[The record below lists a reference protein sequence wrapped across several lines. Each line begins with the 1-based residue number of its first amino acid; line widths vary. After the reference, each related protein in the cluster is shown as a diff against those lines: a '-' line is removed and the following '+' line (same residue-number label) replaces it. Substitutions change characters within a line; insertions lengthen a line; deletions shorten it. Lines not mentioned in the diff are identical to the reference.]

1 MCPQLINYDLLK
13 PKYFLIHMY
22 IQGWSFVKILSI
34 STLWLKITKTLVFN
48 VVCLQLLK
56 PRTKVDIFDPFSQ
69 LPCTVGEICGVLGMT
84 FHENLITPRHHSG
97 TLKLPFPNLDV
108 MNLDD
113 MGNDI
118 VLWHEKYLVAL

>member
-1 MCPQLINYDLLK
+1 MSPQLINYDLLK
-13 PKYFLIHMY
+13 PKYFLIHTY

-56 PRTKVDIFDPFSQ
+56 PRTKVDIFYPFFQ
-69 LPCTVGEICGVLGMT
+69 LPCTVGEICGVLRMT
-84 FHENLITPRHHSG
+84 FHENLITPRHYSG
-97 TLKLPFPNLDV
+97 LKSPFPNLDV
-108 MNLDD
+108 MILDD
-113 MGNDI
+113 MGNGI